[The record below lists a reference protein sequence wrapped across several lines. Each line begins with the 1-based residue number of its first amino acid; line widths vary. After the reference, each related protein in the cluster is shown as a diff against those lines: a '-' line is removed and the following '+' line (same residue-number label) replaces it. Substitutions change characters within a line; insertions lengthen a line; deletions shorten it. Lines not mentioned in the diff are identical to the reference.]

1 MNIEQIET
9 FLDLCDTRSFNQT
22 AERLGVTQSTISGRV
37 RALET
42 ALNCRLLERSR
53 AGTDA
58 DDRAGLR
65 FEPHARAMRLA
76 WRDGVQDARGAGS
89 AARTAR
95 IGIQHDLLGDSV
107 ADWVT
112 VLQEAMPQTAL
123 YVEADY
129 SAQMCTDV
137 ASGALDLAIFYT
149 PKPHPDLHF
158 ETLGEIAYVMVSTE
172 AERLDRC
179 AGRHLHPRQF
189 RARVHRHPCRAAAG
203 PVGGGGLQRAER
215 GRARP
220 SDRFRREHLCPAP
233 DGAGVGPR
241 RGGAACVRCA
251 GDRAARLCLRASAQ
265 PAPPALSRAL
275 HALRAH
281 LQAGQR

>member
-53 AGTDA
+53 AGTA
-58 DDRAGLR
+58 LTTEGLR

-112 VLQEAMPQTAL
+112 VLQGAMPQTAL

-129 SAQMCTDV
+129 SAQMCADV

-172 AERLDRC
+172 AERYRRC

-189 RARVHRHPCRAAAG
+189 RARFFGHPCRAAAG
-203 PVGGGGLQRAER
+203 PVGGCRLQRAER

-220 SDRFRREHLCPAP
+220 SDGLRGQHLCPAP
-233 DGAGVGPR
+233 DGAGTGAR
-241 RGGAACVRCA
+241 RVWRKRVAVR
-251 GDRAARLCLRASAQ
+251 R
-265 PAPPALSRAL
+265 
-275 HALRAH
+275 
-281 LQAGQR
+281 